1 MDRENQYFI
10 GDRVGPP
17 GAEQR
22 PPSPDP
28 ELCLEAANKSKEG
41 K

>member
-1 MDRENQYFI
+1 MDRENQYFS
-10 GDRVGPP
+10 GDRAGPP

-22 PPSPDP
+22 PRSLDL
-28 ELCLEAANKSKEG
+28 ELCLEAANKSKGG